1 MKWDFKGS
9 NFGHYSVKMRFRV
22 VPCSGTWSLLDE
34 AQLLKLPYTATGNV
48 QALVVVSDILVKAA
62 IAVNL
67 LIISIIGKL

>member
-1 MKWDFKGS
+1 M
-9 NFGHYSVKMRFRV
+9 

-34 AQLLKLPYTATGNV
+34 AQLLKLPYTATVNV
-48 QALVVVSDILVKAA
+48 QAPVVVSDILVKAA